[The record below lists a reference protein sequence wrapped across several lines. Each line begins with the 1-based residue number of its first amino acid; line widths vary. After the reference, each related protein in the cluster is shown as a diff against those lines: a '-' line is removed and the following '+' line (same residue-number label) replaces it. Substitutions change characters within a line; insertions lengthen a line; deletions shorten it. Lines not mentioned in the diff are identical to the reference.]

1 MNTIVP
7 VTENKIFLRAYKRG
21 KSFVCPQFIVYVMKN
36 KYRYKRLG
44 ITVGKKCGIAVA
56 RSRCRRVVRVMYRE
70 NYDMIPAG
78 CDIIIVARKPL
89 ADMNASDASELFARQ
104 TKSFF
109 ASFSSNKNSEK
120 KKNGEIGGGEK
131 IPKPENTNDNVKKTE
146 SAH

>member
-7 VTENKIFLRAYKRG
+7 VTENKIFLRDYKKG
-21 KSFVCPQFIVYVMKN
+21 KTFVCPQLIVYVMKN

-78 CDIIIVARKPL
+78 YDIIIVARKPL

-109 ASFSSNKNSEK
+109 ASFSSKNIEK
-120 KKNGEIGGGEK
+120 KKTEKLAEEKK

>member
-1 MNTIVP
+1 MQGQDADV
-7 VTENKIFLRAYKRG
+7 L
-21 KSFVCPQFIVYVMKN
+21 
-36 KYRYKRLG
+36 
-44 ITVGKKCGIAVA
+44 
-56 RSRCRRVVRVMYRE
+56 RVMYRE

-78 CDIIIVARKPL
+78 YDIIIVARKPL

-109 ASFSSNKNSEK
+109 ASFSSKNSEK

>member
-7 VTENKIFLRAYKRG
+7 VTENKIFLRAYKKG

-78 CDIIIVARKPL
+78 YDVIIVARKPL
-89 ADMNASDASELFARQ
+89 AEMSSTEASELFANQ
-104 TKSFF
+104 TKKFF
-109 ASFSSNKNSEK
+109 ASFPSKN
-120 KKNGEIGGGEK
+120 GGEK
-131 IPKPENTNDNVKKTE
+131 NSKHENTNDNIEKTE